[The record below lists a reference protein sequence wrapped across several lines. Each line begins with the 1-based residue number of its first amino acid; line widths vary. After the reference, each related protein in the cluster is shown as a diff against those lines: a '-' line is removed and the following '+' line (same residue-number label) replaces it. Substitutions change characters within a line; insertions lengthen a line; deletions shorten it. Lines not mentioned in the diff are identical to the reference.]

1 MKEILEKGRI
11 VKVSPALEFGVPRKG
26 TPIISHPSE
35 QLEAM
40 EEIEQEKRLKEV
52 ENSKRYQEYLDIML
66 NKPDDNWHYWEV
78 SYTLTSIILS
88 NVLCAIIT
96 LIPMHNTIVQP
107 FYWWETVLQATFG
120 FFSSCAAYMLLNCGY
135 WMNTDKLKTWKT
147 FFIFFLFIAFRA
159 NAIGCSMKMIWTEAL
174 MLPHPFPF
182 FGMIIA
188 YIAILMSFVGLWF
201 SFPKGWRKTKDIW
214 RRFKFFMYAI
224 VANLVITLVYSFYT
238 KAFAEFPVEYQW
250 GLALFLIPVR
260 EFNMWLQQKVAS
272 KAAGVESNAVDITC
286 GHNINNRHCFFLS
299 VVLGTSATDLTCWI
313 ILAVDFSINM
323 FLMFRAIWIK
333 RKGIS
338 EKNEAKVVNTLM
350 ELVVAQAV
358 EVAVPF
364 TYLTTF
370 LVAYFGPNATLLG
383 GVLND
388 WWHYSAVTDLGLFL
402 ENVGLFLFAD
412 CVSISTAVVCMKIF
426 ANINVLRAFVKLQ
439 KEFWLLMA
447 VNTAYTVNMV
457 NDNF

>member
-1 MKEILEKGRI
+1 
-11 VKVSPALEFGVPRKG
+11 
-26 TPIISHPSE
+26 
-35 QLEAM
+35 
-40 EEIEQEKRLKEV
+40 
-52 ENSKRYQEYLDIML
+52 
-66 NKPDDNWHYWEV
+66 
-78 SYTLTSIILS
+78 
-88 NVLCAIIT
+88 
-96 LIPMHNTIVQP
+96 
-107 FYWWETVLQATFG
+107 
-120 FFSSCAAYMLLNCGY
+120 
-135 WMNTDKLKTWKT
+135 
-147 FFIFFLFIAFRA
+147 
-159 NAIGCSMKMIWTEAL
+159 
-174 MLPHPFPF
+174 
-182 FGMIIA
+182 
-188 YIAILMSFVGLWF
+188 
-201 SFPKGWRKTKDIW
+201 
-214 RRFKFFMYAI
+214 
-224 VANLVITLVYSFYT
+224 
-238 KAFAEFPVEYQW
+238 
-250 GLALFLIPVR
+250 
-260 EFNMWLQQKVAS
+260 MWLQQKVAS